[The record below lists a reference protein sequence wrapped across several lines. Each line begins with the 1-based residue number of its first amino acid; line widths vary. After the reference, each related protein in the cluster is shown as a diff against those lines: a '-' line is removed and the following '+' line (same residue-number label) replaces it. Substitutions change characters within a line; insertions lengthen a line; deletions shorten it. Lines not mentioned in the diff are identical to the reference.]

1 MGRDPGGFRWTRLVR
16 YLKEVRS
23 ELARVVWP
31 TKRELV
37 VYTAVVLGAVAV
49 MAWLIAALD
58 VAFTWLIVRLFAR

>member
-1 MGRDPGGFRWTRLVR
+1 MGRDAGGFRWTRLVR
-16 YLKEVRS
+16 YLNEVRS

-37 VYTAVVLGAVAV
+37 VYTAVELGGVAV

-58 VAFTWLIVRLFAR
+58 FAFTWLIVRLFAR